1 MGDWSFL
8 ASLLDK
14 VQAHST
20 VVGKVWLTVL
30 FVFRLLIL
38 LAGIDKVWADEQ
50 SRMDCNTLSPGCKNA
65 CYDHAFPIS
74 HMRFWV
80 FQIIFV
86 SIPTL
91 VYLGH
96 VLHIIHKEK
105 KLRRKLQEHK
115 SSYGKL
121 KLPKY
126 TDENGKVH
134 IRGSLL
140 VSYMANIFF
149 KILFEVGFIVGQYYL
164 YGFALPLKI
173 ACKGYPC
180 KQHVECFIS
189 RPTEKT
195 IFIIF
200 MLVMAC
206 VSLLLNVVEML
217 HVIATKLRCKKK
229 ERQSLTGSEMYALK
243 NGLEIRQF
251 DKTTPC

>member
-20 VVGKVWLTVL
+20 IVGKVWLTVL

-38 LAGIDKVWADEQ
+38 VAGIDKVWGNEQ
-50 SRMDCNTLSPGCKNA
+50 SSMECNSGSPGCKNL
-65 CYDHAFPIS
+65 CYDRAFPIS

-96 VLHIIHKEK
+96 VLHVIHKEK
-105 KLRRKLQEHK
+105 KLRRKLLGK
-115 SSYGKL
+115 SLTNGLMKR
-121 KLPKY
+121 PKY
-126 TDENGKVH
+126 TDDNGKVH

-140 VSYMANIFF
+140 ASYMANILF

-164 YGFALPLKI
+164 YGFFLPLKI
-173 ACKGYPC
+173 LCEGYPC
-180 KQHVECFIS
+180 KQRVECFIS
-189 RPTEKT
+189 RPTEKS

-200 MLVMAC
+200 MLAMAC

-217 HVIATKLRCKKK
+217 HLVGT
-229 ERQSLTGSEMYALK
+229 SLGRGRKRRSLAESETYALK
-243 NGLEIRQF
+243 GGMENREFEKQTF
-251 DKTTPC
+251 C